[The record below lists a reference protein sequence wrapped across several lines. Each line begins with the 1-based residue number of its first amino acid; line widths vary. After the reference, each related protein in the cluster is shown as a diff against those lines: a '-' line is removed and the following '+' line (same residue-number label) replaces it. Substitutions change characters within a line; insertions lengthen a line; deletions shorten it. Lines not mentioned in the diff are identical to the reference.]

1 MADDAAFFAAIEESR
16 TLLLQMLDASRQ
28 LRGSDAGAVPAA
40 DSAAMLDL
48 AQETKWASAAMN
60 EPVHTLYTLAG
71 FGLQAAEDNARAMCV
86 LLEQR
91 DWVPVYSHV
100 VLARAVAEN
109 AGRVAWLVTAGS
121 TRMRIARS
129 INDQLYSLR
138 YLSRLPEETHRT
150 NPAQRMAEIREAA
163 KRVGLTPCGD
173 WFEEVRPSSG
183 AVIRHVLGDDDLGNA
198 LYNYQSAVAHGTAF
212 GLLASVDPESIVDA
226 PLGHGPR
233 VAQVTTA
240 SGVLGAFAS
249 VQLALLHAVEY
260 HRTYFGWP
268 PEGWTGSSWHD
279 ASLAAIRTTLERL
292 SPGGS
297 GSVR

>member
-1 MADDAAFFAAIEESR
+1 MLIEGRIPMADDAAFFAAIEESR

-138 YLSRLPEETHRT
+138 
-150 NPAQRMAEIREAA
+150 
-163 KRVGLTPCGD
+163 
-173 WFEEVRPSSG
+173 
-183 AVIRHVLGDDDLGNA
+183 
-198 LYNYQSAVAHGTAF
+198 
-212 GLLASVDPESIVDA
+212 
-226 PLGHGPR
+226 
-233 VAQVTTA
+233 
-240 SGVLGAFAS
+240 
-249 VQLALLHAVEY
+249 
-260 HRTYFGWP
+260 
-268 PEGWTGSSWHD
+268 
-279 ASLAAIRTTLERL
+279 
-292 SPGGS
+292 
-297 GSVR
+297 